1 MQGVQKIVRL
11 FCYNNFEVITM
22 KNNFEFVLKEAEL
35 GNSQAMKKII
45 YFYEE
50 NGDHDKLI
58 IDSEEVLTTLMKE
71 MLPIIYNDLRKN
83 QNI

>member
-1 MQGVQKIVRL
+1 
-11 FCYNNFEVITM
+11 M